1 MPFAPVVATG
11 TPLAIAARGRASGWV
26 LLDLGRRTTVRS
38 VEMRAA
44 GHIGDLPPSVQVQV
58 SDDGVAWR
66 VVYDESPGGAALLAA
81 LADPRTAPMRL
92 LLSGRPARFLRIN
105 TPGIDPERVTVYGP

>member
-1 MPFAPVVATG
+1 MPFAPVIATGASLSVATR
-11 TPLAIAARGRASGWV
+11 TRASGWI
-26 LLDLGRRTTVRS
+26 LLDLGQTTTVRS
-38 VEMRAA
+38 VEMQAA

-58 SDDGVAWR
+58 SNDGAEWR
-66 VVYDESPGGAALLAA
+66 VVYDESPGGTALLAS

-92 LLSGRPARFLRIN
+92 LLSGPPARFLRIN